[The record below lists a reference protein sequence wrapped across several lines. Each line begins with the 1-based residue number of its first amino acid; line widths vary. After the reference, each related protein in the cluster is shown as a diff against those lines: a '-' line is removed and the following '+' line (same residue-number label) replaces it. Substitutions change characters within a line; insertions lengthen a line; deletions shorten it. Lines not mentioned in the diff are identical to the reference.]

1 VKLLLS
7 SNQELLEKALSLKNK
22 KEFQKA
28 IDLLE
33 SLLEKNPD
41 SKKVKKNLIDIL
53 FDYGIYLNDEWVLNF
68 KKAAINFQRIVEID
82 PKNYRA
88 WYNLGIAYF
97 NLNKINEALKAYNK
111 AIDIKPDYEHCYY
124 NIGLIY
130 EAKNNLKLA
139 LKYYNKSLSIKP
151 NFPYARQAKKSIEEQ
166 LELLENEKSKPN
178 LKDFEIKNLK
188 NLFQVSK
195 RVRISVIKNFLNVN
209 ESELYDILIKWCK
222 KYDFEID
229 GDFLSVNKKKIS
241 EFLDFENL

>member
-1 VKLLLS
+1 MS